1 MIGCCHRNDCALV
14 SFSAGGTKSQ
24 PQQESQAKSTLSS
37 ITIHMTKNR
46 RRKKEKKK
54 KKKEEEARE
63 VPKELDNDAN
73 DTSELNYFTN
83 KVPISKYTY
92 YNLYI

>member
-1 MIGCCHRNDCALV
+1 MTGCCHRNDCALV

-54 KKKEEEARE
+54 EEKRRR
-63 VPKELDNDAN
+63 
-73 DTSELNYFTN
+73 
-83 KVPISKYTY
+83 SKRSSQRT
-92 YNLYI
+92 